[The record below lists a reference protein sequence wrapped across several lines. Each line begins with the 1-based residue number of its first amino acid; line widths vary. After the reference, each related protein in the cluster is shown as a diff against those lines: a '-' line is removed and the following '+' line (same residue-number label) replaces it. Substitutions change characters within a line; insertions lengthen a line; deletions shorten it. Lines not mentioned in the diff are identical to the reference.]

1 MDGSQASRK
10 IIEFYRGE
18 PPFKIIAVTANV
30 MKDDFVLYRE
40 SGMVDV
46 LSKPV
51 NIKMLTHI
59 LHKYLPKLEKTPA

>member
-1 MDGSQASRK
+1 LDGSQASRK